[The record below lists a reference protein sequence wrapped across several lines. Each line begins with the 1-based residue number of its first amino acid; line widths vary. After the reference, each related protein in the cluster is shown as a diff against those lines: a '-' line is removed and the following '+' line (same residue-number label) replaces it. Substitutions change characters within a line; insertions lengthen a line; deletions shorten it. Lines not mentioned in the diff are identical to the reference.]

1 MMKRVFYGW
10 WITLACSLI
19 GLYVAGAIFFGF
31 TAFFEPIAAE
41 FGWSYTQISFAVSLR
56 GLEMGIFAPLVGFL
70 ADYFGSR
77 KVLFVGTIT
86 TGAGLI
92 LLGQTQSLT
101 MFYCAFVLLAFGAGG
116 CTSVVTMTAVAN
128 WFHKKAGIALG
139 VVGSGLGAGGLMV
152 LLIVRLIDLY
162 QWRTT
167 LIILGLGMW
176 AIGIPLSLVIRNRP
190 ENYGY
195 LPDGEMPGIS
205 SQSHGIQDEGVE
217 IGLKEAFKM
226 RTFLYLN
233 LVEFV
238 RMMTIIAVF
247 THIMPYLSSVVMP
260 RATAGMV
267 TAAIPLIGIIGRFG
281 FGWLGD
287 IYDKKHVLAVTMGLV
302 FLGMLALSFVHM
314 RWIIIP
320 FLILYPLG
328 HGGSMVVR
336 SAMVREYFG
345 RDSFGKMLGI
355 IMGSASIGGIIGP
368 TLAGWSYDTW
378 GSYRPIWH
386 VFLGLLVIGITLILK
401 LKPVPVKKTKRLF

>member
-1 MMKRVFYGW
+1 MLKRVFYGW

-19 GLYVAGAIFFGF
+19 SLYVAGAIFFGF

-77 KVLFVGTIT
+77 KVLFAGIIT

-101 MFYCAFVLLAFGAGG
+101 MFYCSFVLLAFGAGG

-128 WFHKKAGIALG
+128 WFRKKAGIALG
-139 VVGSGLGAGGLMV
+139 VVGSGIGAGGLMV

-176 AIGIPLSLVIRNRP
+176 AIGLPLSLVIRNRP
-190 ENYGY
+190 EHYGY
-195 LPDGEMPGIS
+195 LPDGEVPGTS
-205 SQSHGIQDEGVE
+205 GQSHEIQDTGVE
-217 IGLKEAFKM
+217 IAFKEALKM

-233 LVEFV
+233 LVEAV
-238 RMMTIIAVF
+238 RMMIPIAVF
-247 THIMPYLSSVVMP
+247 THIMPYLSSVGMP

-267 TAAIPLIGIIGRFG
+267 AAAIPLIGIIGRFG

-287 IYDKKHVLAVTMGLV
+287 IYDKRHVMAVTMGLV
-302 FLGMLALSFVHM
+302 FLGMLALSYVHM

-320 FLILYPLG
+320 FLILFPLG

-336 SAMVREYFG
+336 GAMVREYFG

-386 VFLGLLVIGITLILK
+386 VFLGLLVIGIALILK
-401 LKPVPVKKTKRLF
+401 LKPVAIKKTKRLF

>member
-1 MMKRVFYGW
+1 MINRVFYGW

-19 GLYVAGAIFFGF
+19 GLYVAGSIFFGF

-41 FGWSYTQISFAVSLR
+41 FAWSYTQISFAVSLR

-70 ADYFGSR
+70 ADYFGPR
-77 KVLFVGTIT
+77 KVLFGGIIT

-92 LLGQTQSLT
+92 LLGQTQSLA
-101 MFYCAFVLLAFGAGG
+101 MFYGAFVLLAFGAGG

-128 WFHKKAGIALG
+128 WFRKKAGIALG
-139 VVGSGLGAGGLMV
+139 VVGSGIGAGGLLV
-152 LLIVRLIDLY
+152 LPIVLLIDLY

-195 LPDGEMPGIS
+195 LPDGEIPGIAS
-205 SQSHGIQDEGVE
+205 ESREIQDKGVE

-247 THIMPYLSSVVMP
+247 THIMPYLSSVGMP
-260 RATAGMV
+260 RTTAGMV
-267 TAAIPLIGIIGRFG
+267 AAAIPLIGIVGRFG

-287 IYDKKHVLAVTMGLV
+287 IYAKKYVLAVTMGLII
-302 FLGMLALSFVHM
+302 LGMLALSFVHI
-314 RWIIIP
+314 RWIIFP
-320 FLILYPLG
+320 FLILYSLG

-336 SAMVREYFG
+336 SAIVREYFG
-345 RDSFGKMLGI
+345 RNSFGKMLGI

-368 TLAGWSYDTW
+368 TLAGWSFDTL
-378 GSYRPIWH
+378 GSYRSIWH
-386 VFLGLLVIGITLILK
+386 VFLGFLVVGTMLTLK
-401 LKPVPVKKTKRLF
+401 LKPAAIKK

>member
-19 GLYVAGAIFFGF
+19 SLYVAGAIFFGF

-77 KVLFVGTIT
+77 KVLFGGIIT

-101 MFYCAFVLLAFGAGG
+101 MFYCSFVLLAFGAGG

-128 WFHKKAGIALG
+128 WFRKKAGIALG
-139 VVGSGLGAGGLMV
+139 VVGSGIGAGGLMV

-176 AIGIPLSLVIRNRP
+176 AIGIPLSLIIRDRP
-190 ENYGY
+190 EHYGY
-195 LPDGEMPGIS
+195 LPDGEVPGTS
-205 SQSHGIQDEGVE
+205 GQSQEIQDTGVE
-217 IGLKEAFKM
+217 IAFKEALKM

-233 LVEFV
+233 LVEAV
-238 RMMTIIAVF
+238 RMMIPIAVF
-247 THIMPYLSSVVMP
+247 THIMPYLSSVGMP
-260 RATAGMV
+260 RANAGMV
-267 TAAIPLIGIIGRFG
+267 AAAIPLIGIIGRFG

-287 IYDKKHVLAVTMGLV
+287 IHDKRHVMAVTMGLV

-320 FLILYPLG
+320 FLILFPLG

-336 SAMVREYFG
+336 GAMVREYFG

-386 VFLGLLVIGITLILK
+386 VFLGLLVIGITLTLK
-401 LKPVPVKKTKRLF
+401 LKPVAVKKTKR